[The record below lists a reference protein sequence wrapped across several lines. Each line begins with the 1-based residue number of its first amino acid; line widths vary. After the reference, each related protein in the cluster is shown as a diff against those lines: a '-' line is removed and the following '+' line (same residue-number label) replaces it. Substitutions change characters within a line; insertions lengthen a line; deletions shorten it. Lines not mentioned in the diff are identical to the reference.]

1 MRAAMFDIG
10 DLLFDWQPHLAWAEE
25 LAFED
30 AAQSVRKSSVHST
43 SPQVLEAE
51 LCARGRL

>member
-10 DLLFDWQPHLAWAEE
+10 DLLLDWQPHLAWAED
-25 LAFED
+25 LASED